1 MNHPRP
7 RIAVVGDFNPGTME
21 RFGGK
26 EAHHF
31 LNARYTRAIE
41 AAGGLPW
48 LLPVPEKSSLA
59 GDYLDQV
66 DGLLLTGCGRHLD
79 PASYGETARVDLNL
93 MAPCKQQLEFALI
106 RTALDRYLPILAICG
121 GMQSV
126 NVALGGTLLQRI
138 SNDVPNAL
146 EHMQTS
152 SAVNTVHDVIIPP
165 GSRLA
170 NLTGETHLAT
180 NSSHT
185 QSVGRLGNGLSVCAT
200 TGDGVVEAFEGTGN
214 HWLMAVQW
222 HPEYL
227 YGTDPAQ
234 MALFTGLLAACR
246 KAC

>member
-1 MNHPRP
+1 MTRP

-21 RFGGK
+21 RFGGE

-48 LLPVPEKSSLA
+48 LLPVPERAALA
-59 GDYLDQV
+59 SDYLDQV

-79 PASYGETARVDLNL
+79 PASYGDTERFELNL
-93 MAPCKQQLEFALI
+93 MAPCKQQLEFDLI
-106 RTALDRYLPILAICG
+106 RTALDRQLPMLAICG

-126 NVALGGTLLQRI
+126 NVVLGGTLIQRI
-138 SNDVPNAL
+138 NAEVANPL

-152 SAVNTVHDVIIPP
+152 SAVNTVHQVTVTP

-170 NLTGETHLAT
+170 AITGTGCLAT

-185 QSVGRLGNGLSVCAT
+185 QSVGKLGRGLALCAT
-200 TGDGVVEAFEGTGN
+200 TEDGVVEAFEGTGDG
-214 HWLMAVQW
+214 WLIAVQW

-227 YGTDPAQ
+227 YGADPAQ
-234 MALFTGLLAACR
+234 MALFSALLTACR
-246 KAC
+246 